1 MQLFAVIAVSIF
13 GSGAVREATPDV
25 DAMIKVSGQAIRKPK
40 G

>member
-1 MQLFAVIAVSIF
+1 MELFAVVAVPIF

-25 DAMIKVSGQAIRKPK
+25 DAMIKVSGQAIRIPK